1 MNWKRI
7 TLGSVLAAC
16 CCASLLAGEPVLANT
31 SAHAPIPADLFV
43 IRAPWPQEQEK
54 KVFPKVDPKD
64 EIPLPEGEGKAITK
78 KTCGNCHSTN
88 VWINQRH
95 TTAKWSQI
103 IDNMATK
110 GMEASDD
117 DLAIIND
124 YLGKY
129 LAPPPKDAT
138 PATPPPAPPQQ

>member
-7 TLGSVLAAC
+7 TLGSLSVAFC
-16 CCASLLAGEPVLANT
+16 CSLFLFQNPVLAK
-31 SAHAPIPADLFV
+31 SQPVPGDLFV
-43 IRAPWPQEQEK
+43 IRPGWVAQEPQ

-64 EIPLPEGEGKAITK
+64 EIPLPDGDGKALTK

-95 TTAKWSQI
+95 TTQKWSQI
-103 IDNMATK
+103 IDNMVSK
-110 GMEASDD
+110 GLEASDD
-117 DLAIIND
+117 DLGTIND

-129 LAPPPKDAT
+129 LAPPPKDAIP
-138 PATPPPAPPQQ
+138 PATPPQ

>member
-1 MNWKRI
+1 MNWKRF
-7 TLGSVLAAC
+7 TLGSAVVVC
-16 CCASLLAGEPVLANT
+16 CCSVFLLAGEPVLANT
-31 SAHAPIPADLFV
+31 SPHAPIPADLFV
-43 IRAPWPQEQEK
+43 IRPDRMPQEQEK
-54 KVFPKVDPKD
+54 KVFPKVDPRD

-117 DLAIIND
+117 DLATIND

-129 LAPPPKDAT
+129 LAPPPKDA
-138 PATPPPAPPQQ
+138 PPPAPPQQ